1 MEVIF
6 QSFLSGLPLLLIH
19 FGVTLIML
27 ALGIVIYVIVTPY
40 NEIGLIKKGNPSA
53 ALSFSGA
60 LIGMA
65 IPLSVAMAGSVNIMD
80 IIVFGAVAIIL
91 QLFSYRIT
99 DLLLRELPSRIKNNE
114 ISAAITMVGIKISI
128 SLVNAAAV
136 SV

>member
-19 FGVTLIML
+19 FGVTLIIL

-40 NEIGLIKKGNPSA
+40 NEISLIKKGNPSA

-65 IPLSVAMAGSVNIMD
+65 IPLSVAMAGSVNILD
-80 IIVFGAVAIIL
+80 IVVFGAVAIIL
-91 QLFSYRIT
+91 QLLGYRIT
-99 DLLLRELPSRIKNNE
+99 DLILRELPSRIENNE

-128 SLVNAAAV
+128 SLVNAATV

>member
-19 FGVTLIML
+19 FGVTLFML
-27 ALGIVIYVIVTPY
+27 ALGILIYVIVTPY
-40 NEIGLIKKGNPSA
+40 NEIDLIKKGNPSA

-60 LIGMA
+60 LVGIA
-65 IPLSVAMAGSVNIMD
+65 IPLSIAMAGSVNIMD
-80 IIVFGAVAIIL
+80 IVVFGAVAIIL
-91 QLFSYRIT
+91 QLLGYRIT
-99 DLLLRELPSRIKNNE
+99 DLLLRELPSRIVNNE

>member
-1 MEVIF
+1 MEVVF

-27 ALGIVIYVIVTPY
+27 ALGILIYVIVTPY
-40 NEIGLIKKGNPSA
+40 NEIDLIKKGNQSA
-53 ALSFSGA
+53 ALSLSGA
-60 LIGMA
+60 LVGIA
-65 IPLSVAMAGSVNIMD
+65 IPLSIAMAGSVNIMD
-80 IIVFGAVAIIL
+80 IVVFGAVAIIL
-91 QLFSYRIT
+91 QLLGYRIT
-99 DLLLRELPSRIKNNE
+99 DLLLRELPSRIVNNE

>member
-27 ALGIVIYVIVTPY
+27 VLGIVIYVIVTPY

-91 QLFSYRIT
+91 QLLSYRIT

>member
-27 ALGIVIYVIVTPY
+27 ALGILIYVIVTPY
-40 NEIGLIKKGNPSA
+40 NEIDLIKKGNQSA

-60 LIGMA
+60 LVGIA
-65 IPLSVAMAGSVNIMD
+65 IPLSIAMAGSVNIMD
-80 IIVFGAVAIIL
+80 IVVFGAVAIIL
-91 QLFSYRIT
+91 QLLGYRIT
-99 DLLLRELPSRIKNNE
+99 DLLLRELPSRIVNNE
-114 ISAAITMVGIKISI
+114 ISAAITMVGIKFSI
-128 SLVNAAAV
+128 SLVNAGAV

>member
-65 IPLSVAMAGSVNIMD
+65 IHLSVAMAGSVNIMD

-91 QLFSYRIT
+91 QLLSYRIT

>member
-1 MEVIF
+1 MEAIF
-6 QSFLSGLPLLLIH
+6 QSFISGLPLLLIH

-27 ALGIVIYVIVTPY
+27 ALGILIYVIVTPY
-40 NEIGLIKKGNPSA
+40 NEIDLIKKGNQSA

-60 LIGMA
+60 LVGIA
-65 IPLSVAMAGSVNIMD
+65 IPLSIAMAGSVNIMD
-80 IIVFGAVAIIL
+80 IVVFGAVAIIL
-91 QLFSYRIT
+91 QLLGYRIT
-99 DLLLRELPSRIKNNE
+99 DLLLRELPSRIVNNE

>member
-6 QSFLSGLPLLLIH
+6 QSFLSGLPLLLMH

-40 NEIGLIKKGNPSA
+40 NEVGLIKKGNPSA

-65 IPLSVAMAGSVNIMD
+65 VPISVAMAGSVNIMD
-80 IIVFGAVAIIL
+80 IVVFGAVAIIL
-91 QLFSYRIT
+91 QLLAYRIT
-99 DLLLRELPSRIKNNE
+99 DLLLRELPRRIENNE

-128 SLVNAAAV
+128 SLVNSAAV

>member
-114 ISAAITMVGIKISI
+114 ISAAITMVGIKVSI

>member
-6 QSFLSGLPLLLIH
+6 QSFISGLPLLLIH

-27 ALGIVIYVIVTPY
+27 ALGILIYVIVTPY
-40 NEIGLIKKGNPSA
+40 NEIDLIKKGNQSA

-60 LIGMA
+60 LVGIA
-65 IPLSVAMAGSVNIMD
+65 IPLSIAMAGSVNIMD
-80 IIVFGAVAIIL
+80 IVVFGAVAIIL
-91 QLFSYRIT
+91 QLLGYRIT
-99 DLLLRELPSRIKNNE
+99 DLLLRELPSRIANNE